1 MIQMTDGT
9 ILVQSYNGQSWSKL
23 TPDITGSYID
33 GTWTTL
39 ASAPIARL
47 YFADQ
52 VLPNGKFW
60 VTGGEYSGPGL
71 LANWSN
77 TSYIYDP
84 LANTWTTTAPYPNQ
98 PGCPFINYVS
108 GNLTNGSPQI
118 TGIYPYTSGLVGGWG
133 VSGTGIPA
141 GATIA
146 SIDSATQITISANA
160 TATLSG
166 SRVNFNHSYELTA
179 CLGDEPSMLLPGGTI
194 LVGDLE
200 FPNTY
205 IYNVATNS
213 WAETGT
219 KHYSESSDEEGWT
232 KLANGT
238 VLNYDLFHS
247 IATGGSYAEIY
258 TPSNATW
265 SGISPS
271 DGSAAGTIP
280 QLSSS
285 ILGFEL
291 GPSLRLQD
299 GRVLVIGATQH
310 TGLYTPST
318 NTWAAG
324 PDTIGTL
331 SGSPATFGADDAAA
345 AILPNG
351 HVIFT
356 ADAGVSRFTSSGNIT
371 SGSNIITNIPSTA
384 ILQRVWKVTGFGIP
398 AGSVI
403 TSVDSP
409 TQVHISQNATATEAD
424 DSIIWGG
431 TFSPPTQIFDFDSVA
446 GTTNPVSPALPDP
459 NLPVIGS
466 YVTRMLVLPTGQMLF
481 SDSTSQIWAY
491 TPTGAPNPALRPV
504 INSVTYNGG
513 GVFTLTG
520 QKLSGQSAGA
530 AYGDDSQMNENYPI
544 IRMQT
549 PTGNVYYARATNWS
563 STNVDGGTTLET
575 VNFTLNPAITP
586 GNYVLIVSSAGISS
600 FPVFINIT
608 AAEVAGL

>member
-1 MIQMTDGT
+1 MALLEVWLRVRGLVMPVSLAARRGVSRLSVFVLLFLISARVGSADTWTPLKNLAPSSVALMIQMTDGT
-9 ILVQSYNGQSWSKL
+9 ILVQSYDGQSWRKL
-23 TPDITGSYID
+23 TPDITGSYIN

-60 VTGGEYSGPGL
+60 ITGGEYSGPGL

-77 TSYIYDP
+77 TGYIYDP
-84 LANTWTTTAPYPNQ
+84 VANTWTTTAPYPNQ
-98 PGCPFINYVS
+98 PQPGCPFISYLS
-108 GNLTNGSPQI
+108 GNLTSGSPQI
-118 TGIYPYTSGLVGGWG
+118 TGIYPYTSGLVVGWG
-133 VSGTGIPA
+133 VSGTGIPS
-141 GATIA
+141 GATIV
-146 SIDSATQITISANA
+146 SIDSATQITVSANA
-160 TATLSG
+160 AATLSG
-166 SRVNFNHSYELTA
+166 SRVNFNHSYELTV
-179 CLGDEPSMLLPGGTI
+179 CLGDEPSMLLPGGMI
-194 LVGDLE
+194 LVGNLV

-219 KHYSESSDEEGWT
+219 KHYPESSDEEGWT
-232 KLANGT
+232 KLANGG
-238 VLNYDLFHS
+238 VFNYDLFHS

-258 TPSNATW
+258 TPSTGTW

-285 ILGFEL
+285 VVGFEL

-331 SGSPATFGADDAAA
+331 SGSPAAFGADDAAA

-351 HVIFT
+351 HVIFS
-356 ADAGVSRFTSSGNIT
+356 ADAGVSGFTSSGNIT
-371 SGSNIITNIPSTA
+371 SGSNIITNIPPTA

-398 AGSVI
+398 AGSEI

-409 TQVHISQNATATEAD
+409 TQVHISQNATATR
-424 DSIIWGG
+424 
-431 TFSPPTQIFDFDSVA
+431 PT
-446 GTTNPVSPALPDP
+446 
-459 NLPVIGS
+459 
-466 YVTRMLVLPTGQMLF
+466 
-481 SDSTSQIWAY
+481 
-491 TPTGAPNPALRPV
+491 
-504 INSVTYNGG
+504 
-513 GVFTLTG
+513 
-520 QKLSGQSAGA
+520 
-530 AYGDDSQMNENYPI
+530 
-544 IRMQT
+544 
-549 PTGNVYYARATNWS
+549 
-563 STNVDGGTTLET
+563 
-575 VNFTLNPAITP
+575 
-586 GNYVLIVSSAGISS
+586 
-600 FPVFINIT
+600 T
-608 AAEVAGL
+608 A